1 MEDTLSTPNG
11 GQRRRIAIYAG
22 TFDPIQN
29 GHVDIAQRASRLF
42 DELIVAVYDRPAKS
56 LLFSPE
62 ERIHL
67 VKRSLGKIDDGCRL
81 TVEGFSG
88 LLVHYARS
96 RGATAIVRGLR
107 AVTDFEAEYQMT
119 MMNRQLEPG
128 LETVFLMTS
137 LPFAYLSSSLVK
149 EVAALGADIE
159 GLVPPP
165 VAEALLD
172 RNRPGRR

>member
-1 MEDTLSTPNG
+1 
-11 GQRRRIAIYAG
+11 
-22 TFDPIQN
+22 
-29 GHVDIAQRASRLF
+29 
-42 DELIVAVYDRPAKS
+42 LIVAVYDRPAKS

-62 ERIHL
+62 ERIDL
-67 VKRSLGKIDDGCRL
+67 VSRSLVQIDDGCRL

-137 LPFAYLSSSLVK
+137 LSFAYLSSSLGK

-159 GLVPPP
+159 GLVPAP
-165 VAEALLD
+165 VARALVERLGAD
-172 RNRPGRR
+172 RR

>member
-1 MEDTLSTPNG
+1 VTEDNLSTATG
-11 GQRRRIAIYAG
+11 GPGRRIAIYAG
-22 TFDPIQN
+22 TFDPVQN

-62 ERIHL
+62 ERIDL
-67 VKRSLGKIDDGCRL
+67 VRRSLGQVDDGCRL
-81 TVEGFSG
+81 VVEGFSG
-88 LLVHYARS
+88 LLVHYAHS

-119 MMNRQLEPG
+119 MMNRQLQPD

-165 VAEALLD
+165 VAEALL
-172 RNRPGRR
+172 RRFGRE

>member
-1 MEDTLSTPNG
+1 MTEDNLSTATG
-11 GQRRRIAIYAG
+11 GPGRRIAIYAG

-29 GHVDIAQRASRLF
+29 GHVDIAERASRLF

-62 ERIHL
+62 ERIDL
-67 VKRSLGKIDDGCRL
+67 VRKSLLKIDDGCQL

-119 MMNRQLEPG
+119 MMNRRLQPD

-137 LPFAYLSSSLVK
+137 LPYAYLSSTLVK

-159 GLVPPP
+159 GMVPSP
-165 VAEALLD
+165 VAEALL
-172 RNRPGRR
+172 RRYGRL

>member
-1 MEDTLSTPNG
+1 MTEDNLSTATG
-11 GQRRRIAIYAG
+11 GPGRRIAIYAG
-22 TFDPIQN
+22 TFDPVQN

-62 ERIHL
+62 ERIDL
-67 VKRSLGKIDDGCRL
+67 VRRSLVEIDDGCQL

-88 LLVHYARS
+88 LLVHYAHS
-96 RGATAIVRGLR
+96 RGATSLVRGLR

-119 MMNRQLEPG
+119 MMNRQLQPD

-149 EVAALGADIE
+149 EVAALGADIH

-165 VAEALLD
+165 VAEALL
-172 RNRPGRR
+172 RRFGRA

>member
-1 MEDTLSTPNG
+1 MEDTLSTPTG
-11 GQRRRIAIYAG
+11 GSRRRIAIYAG

-29 GHVDIAQRASRLF
+29 GHVDITVRASRLF

-62 ERIHL
+62 ERIDL
-67 VKRSLGKIDDGCRL
+67 VRRSLITVDDGCKL

-88 LLVHYARS
+88 LLVHYAKS

-119 MMNRQLEPG
+119 MMNRQLESG

-137 LPFAYLSSSLVK
+137 LPYAYLSSSLVK
-149 EVAALGADIE
+149 EVATLGADIE
-159 GLVPPP
+159 GMVPAP
-165 VAEALLD
+165 VAEALLTRVRSD
-172 RNRPGRR
+172 RR

>member
-1 MEDTLSTPNG
+1 MTEDNLSTATG
-11 GQRRRIAIYAG
+11 GPGRRIAIYAG

-56 LLFSPE
+56 LVFSPE
-62 ERIHL
+62 DRIDL
-67 VKRSLGKIDDGCRL
+67 VRRSLNKIDDGCKL

-88 LLVHYARS
+88 LLVQYAHS

-119 MMNRQLEPG
+119 MMNRQLMPG

-137 LPFAYLSSSLVK
+137 LPFAYLSSTLVK

-159 GLVPPP
+159 ELVPAP
-165 VAEALLD
+165 VAEALL
-172 RNRPGRR
+172 RHYGRS